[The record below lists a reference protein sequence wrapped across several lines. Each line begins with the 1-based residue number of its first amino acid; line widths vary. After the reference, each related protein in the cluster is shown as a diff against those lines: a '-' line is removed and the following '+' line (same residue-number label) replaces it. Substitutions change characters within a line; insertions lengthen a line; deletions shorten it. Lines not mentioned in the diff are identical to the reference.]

1 MLAVCAFLVCGLGLT
16 AGTLPASASV
26 TTLCKGYTACAKA
39 GMGNG
44 GYSSSSRT
52 MWWRMYSGHNCTNYA
67 AYRMVHS
74 GLPNTRPW
82 TGSGNATNWGA
93 AMSRITNS
101 TPAVGSVAWWRAGVR
116 PAGSLRPR
124 GVRRARRLRQRD
136 HRVAGQLGR

>member
-1 MLAVCAFLVCGLGLT
+1 
-16 AGTLPASASV
+16 
-26 TTLCKGYTACAKA
+26 
-39 GMGNG
+39 
-44 GYSSSSRT
+44 

-82 TGSGNATNWGA
+82 TGSGNATNWGS

-116 PAGSLRPR
+116 PAGRSGHVAYVERVVSANEISFTTAVAPPVAVNHPPASEEPAASNPVVNSVMAQFAKLQKDVAPR
-124 GVRRARRLRQRD
+124 KKRR
-136 HRVAGQLGR
+136 